1 MVQGFESHTTEPQLY
16 LVSKGGAPEE
26 NELSETSTDEGHLTM
41 GENGGAEHQGR
52 EIYGGLL
59 HEVQRASTRDMAV
72 RRERR
77 WQILTLWSW
86 EGGEVHLELHFIF

>member
-1 MVQGFESHTTEPQLY
+1 MEPQLC

-26 NELSETSTDEGHLTM
+26 NELSEKSMDEGHLTM

-52 EIYGGLL
+52 EIHMELL
-59 HEVQRASTRDMAV
+59 HGVQRASIGDMAV

-77 WQILTLWSW
+77 
-86 EGGEVHLELHFIF
+86 G

>member
-1 MVQGFESHTTEPQLY
+1 
-16 LVSKGGAPEE
+16 
-26 NELSETSTDEGHLTM
+26 M
-41 GENGGAEHQGR
+41 GENGGAEHKGR

-77 WQILTLWSW
+77 GQTLILWS
-86 EGGEVHLELHFIF
+86 